1 MLGVLAVA
9 VYLLAGLVMLGAL
22 ALGVSGR
29 GDQLAAAVVAA
40 GDLTE
45 TIAHPVTTLLPDP
58 PSEPSQAIS
67 SSTFGPR
74 LMSLAARGMS
84 LALSRVS
91 SLSSGG
97 GLSRASSRRSSLA
110 GSEGSQEQPMPTVR
124 ESAK

>member
-1 MLGVLAVA
+1 MLGAIAVA
-9 VYLLAGLVMLGAL
+9 VYGLAGLVMLGTL
-22 ALGVSGR
+22 AVVVSGL

-40 GDLTE
+40 GNLKE

-58 PSEPSQAIS
+58 PTELSRAIS
-67 SSTFGPR
+67 SATFGPR
-74 LMSLAARGMS
+74 LMSLAAHGMS

-110 GSEGSQEQPMPTVR
+110 ASEASEEQPVLMVR

>member
-1 MLGVLAVA
+1 MLGAIAIA
-9 VYLLAGLVMLGAL
+9 VYALAGLMMLGAL
-22 ALGVSGR
+22 ALMVSGR
-29 GDQLAAAVVAA
+29 WDQLAAAVVAA
-40 GDLTE
+40 GNLQE
-45 TIAHPVTTLLPDP
+45 TIAHPVTTLLPSP
-58 PSEPSQAIS
+58 PPEPSQAIS

-97 GLSRASSRRSSLA
+97 GLSRASSQRSSLA
-110 GSEGSQEQPMPTVR
+110 GSEEQPMLTVQ